1 METVLAKK
9 LKEFLDNQSK
19 EDVLESWEAVREL
32 NMQGP
37 TLNDAIEHINS
48 VQIEEPEMSFDF
60 SESSFNT
67 YQSFE
72 NNFNLAA

>member
-9 LKEFLDNQSK
+9 LKNFLDNQTK
-19 EDVLESWEAVREL
+19 EDVLESWEAIREL

-37 TLNDAIEHINS
+37 TLNDAIEHIDS
-48 VQIEEPEMSFDF
+48 IQIEEPEMNFDF

-67 YQSFE
+67 YQSFG
-72 NNFNLAA
+72 NKYNLAA